1 MSGPAGGD
9 NGSDGTTPRHD
20 GAANDGAANNGASG
34 ASTGDGARPGGS
46 RPLRAVGNQPA
57 IAGAGAA
64 APRPMGRPGGGPGFM
79 GGMNL
84 PAPKPKSFKAS
95 FRRLLGELRP
105 EGPRILVV
113 LALAVGSVLFAIV
126 GPKILG
132 QATNV
137 IFAGV
142 VGQQMPPGA
151 TVQQVVDGLNATGQT
166 NQAQMVANMQGI
178 VPGQGIDFGLL
189 AQILLLAAVLYIVSS
204 IFAWGQSYI
213 MAGVT
218 QRTVYRLRRRVD
230 EKLGRLPLSYFDGQ
244 SRGDILSRVT
254 NDIDNISQTLQQS
267 LTQLITSVLTVIG
280 VLIMMLTISPLL
292 AVISLITVPVS
303 IAVTVLIAGRSQKQF
318 VAQWARTGSLNG
330 HIEEMHTGHAIV
342 KVFGRQPEAIEA
354 FDEQNEALYQ
364 ASYRAQFISGLIQP
378 ALTFISN
385 INYVL
390 ICVIGGVQVANGQ
403 MSLGDVQAF
412 IQYSR
417 QFTFPIIQAA
427 SIANVLQ
434 SAVASAERVFE
445 LLDETEEI
453 ADPVAPRL
461 LPDPAL
467 GRVTFEDVAFRYVAE
482 KPLIEDLDLAVEPG
496 QTVAIVGPTG
506 AGKTTLVNLLMRFY
520 DVDQGR
526 ITVDGIDTREL
537 TRDDLRRTFG
547 MVLQDA
553 WLFKGTIRENVA
565 YGAKSEPDEARFRE
579 AVEAAHVDHFVRTL
593 PDGYET
599 VLDDDATNVSAGE
612 KQLLTIARAFLA
624 DPPVLILDEATSS
637 VDTRTEVLIQK
648 AMNRLM
654 RGRTSFVIA
663 HRLSTIR
670 DADVILVMNQGR
682 IIEQGSHDQL
692 MAKGGF
698 YHELYASQ
706 FEEALEPVA

>member
-1 MSGPAGGD
+1 M
-9 NGSDGTTPRHD
+9 
-20 GAANDGAANNGASG
+20 
-34 ASTGDGARPGGS
+34 
-46 RPLRAVGNQPA
+46 
-57 IAGAGAA
+57 
-64 APRPMGRPGGGPGFM
+64 M
-79 GGMNL
+79 GGMQR
-84 PAPKPKSFKAS
+84 PAAKSKNFKAS

-105 EGPRILVV
+105 ERPKILFV
-113 LALAVGSVLFAIV
+113 LVLAVGSVLFAIL

-132 QATNV
+132 EATNV

-142 VGQQMPPGA
+142 VGQQIPAGRRP
-151 TVQQVVDGLNATGQT
+151 VQQAVDGLNAAGQT
-166 NQAQMVANMQGI
+166 SQAEMLASMKGV
-178 VPGQGIDFGLL
+178 VPGQGIDFDEL
-189 AQILLLAAVLYIVSS
+189 AQILSLAAVLYIVSS
-204 IFAWGQSYI
+204 MFAWGQSYI

-218 QRTVYRLRRRVD
+218 QRTVYRLRQRVD
-230 EKLGRLPLSYFDGQ
+230 EKLGRLPLAYFDGQ

-292 AVISLITVPVS
+292 AVISLITVPLS

-318 VAQWARTGSLNG
+318 VAQWAPTGSLNG

-342 KVFGRQPEAIEA
+342 KVFGRQEEAIEA
-354 FDEQNEALYQ
+354 FDERERGALPGELPG
-364 ASYRAQFISGLIQP
+364 AVHLRADP
-378 ALTFISN
+378 ARADVHLEHQ
-385 INYVL
+385 L
-390 ICVIGGVQVANGQ
+390 RADRVIGGIQVANGP

-445 LLDETEEI
+445 LLDEAEEI
-453 ADPVAPRL
+453 PDPVAPRL
-461 LPDPAL
+461 LPVPAT
-467 GRVTFEDVAFRYVAE
+467 GRVAFEDVAFRYVAE
-482 KPLIEDLDLAVEPG
+482 KPLIEDLDLVVEPG

-520 DVDQGR
+520 EVDEGR
-526 ITVDGIDTREL
+526 ITVDGIDSREL

-553 WLFKGTIRENVA
+553 WLFKGSIRDNVA
-565 YGAKSEPDEARFRE
+565 YGAQGEVDEAKFQE

-593 PDGYET
+593 PDGYDT

-624 DPPVLILDEATSS
+624 DPEVLILDEATSS

-648 AMNRLM
+648 AMARLM

-706 FEEALEPVA
+706 FEEALDSVA